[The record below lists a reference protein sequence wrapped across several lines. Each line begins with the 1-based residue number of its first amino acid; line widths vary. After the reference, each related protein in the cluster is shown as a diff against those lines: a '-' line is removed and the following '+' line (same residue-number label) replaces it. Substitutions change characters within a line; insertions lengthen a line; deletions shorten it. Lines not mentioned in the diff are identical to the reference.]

1 MLLSFTL
8 AVLPAIGPAPVH
20 PLTSAA
26 AERAPH
32 GVVAGQDSGKESS
45 TSALVG
51 DDTKTLVRLTTS
63 DRVHLAANYYPPRS
77 KTKRAPAI
85 ILLHDAGGQRKGL
98 QPMAEY
104 LNKKGFAILLLDLR
118 SHGDS
123 ATEKMDWS
131 KLDERG
137 RSTQWAFASR
147 DMAAAAKFLRG
158 QKGVHT
164 ANLTVIG
171 LGAGSSLALRHAQ
184 DDENVRATV
193 LLNPPQKALGLKMA
207 NALVDLGG
215 LPTLIVSPK
224 ECREDHSGLQSQCHE
239 ENDGLKYVDLQS
251 LKSSAKDMLADKRLN
266 NGVYTWLKANVLSS
280 KE

>member
-20 PLTSAA
+20 PLSRAA

-32 GVVAGQDSGKESS
+32 GVVAAQDSGKE
-45 TSALVG
+45 TSALALVG
-51 DDTKTLVRLTTS
+51 DDTKTLVRLTTL
-63 DRVHLAANYYPPRS
+63 DKVHLAANYYPPRS
-77 KTKRAPAI
+77 KTKRSPAI

-98 QPMAEY
+98 RPMAEY
-104 LNKKGFAILLLDLR
+104 LNKKGFAVLLLDLR

-137 RSTQWAFASR
+137 RTTQWAFASR
-147 DMAAAAKFLRG
+147 DLAAAAKFLRG

-184 DDENVRATV
+184 EDENVRATV
-193 LLNPPQKALGLKMA
+193 LLNPPEKALGIKMA
-207 NALVDLGG
+207 SALTDLGG

-224 ECREDHSGLQSQCHE
+224 ESREIHSGLQIQCHKG
-239 ENDGLKYVDLQS
+239 NDGLEYVDLQS
-251 LKSSAKDMLADKRLN
+251 LKSSAKDLLADKRLN
-266 NGVYTWLKANVLSS
+266 NGVYTWLKTHVLSP
-280 KE
+280 K

>member
-20 PLTSAA
+20 PMAGAA
-26 AERAPH
+26 VEELSP
-32 GVVAGQDSGKESS
+32 GVNATQDSGKAASAI
-45 TSALVG
+45 ALVG
-51 DDTKTLVRLTTS
+51 DDTKTLVRLTTA
-63 DRVHLAANYYPPRS
+63 DKVHLAANYYPPRS

-85 ILLHDAGGQRKGL
+85 ILVHDAGGQRKGL

-104 LNKKGFAILLLDLR
+104 LNKKGFAILLLDIR

-123 ATEKMDWS
+123 ATKKIDWS
-131 KLDERG
+131 KMDERG
-137 RSTQWAFASR
+137 RTTQWAFASR
-147 DMAAAAKFLRG
+147 DMAAAAKFLRM

-184 DDENVRATV
+184 DDENVRSTV
-193 LLNPPQKALGLKMA
+193 LLNPPEKALGLNMG
-207 NALVDLGG
+207 NVLTDLGG
-215 LPTLIVSPK
+215 MPTLIVSPT
-224 ECREDHSGLQSQCHE
+224 ECREKHSGLQGQCHE
-239 ENDGLKYVDLQS
+239 ANDGLEYVDIQS

-266 NGVYTWLKANVLSS
+266 NGIYTWLKAHVLSS
-280 KE
+280 K

>member
-8 AVLPAIGPAPVH
+8 AVLPAIGPTPVH
-20 PLTSAA
+20 AFTGVGVEGALP
-26 AERAPH
+26 E
-32 GVVAGQDSGKESS
+32 VVAAQDNGKESS
-45 TSALVG
+45 AIALLG

-77 KTKRAPAI
+77 KTKRSPAI
-85 ILLHDAGGQRKGL
+85 ILLHDAGGQRKSL
-98 QPMAEY
+98 RPMAEY

-118 SHGDS
+118 CHGDS

-131 KLDERG
+131 ELDERG
-137 RSTQWAFASR
+137 RTIQWAFASR
-147 DMAAAAKFLRG
+147 DLAAAAKFLRG

-184 DDENVRATV
+184 EDENVRATV
-193 LLNPPQKALGLKMA
+193 LLNPPEKALGLKMA
-207 NALVDLGG
+207 TALTDLGG

-224 ECREDHSGLQSQCHE
+224 ECRESHSGLQSQCHKG
-239 ENDGLKYVDLQS
+239 NDGLEYVDVHS
-251 LKSSAKDMLADKRLN
+251 LKSSAKELLADKRLN
-266 NGVYTWLKANVLSS
+266 NGVYIWLKAHVLSS
-280 KE
+280 K

>member
-1 MLLSFTL
+1 MLLSLTL
-8 AVLPAIGPAPVH
+8 AVLPAIGPATVH
-20 PLTSAA
+20 
-26 AERAPH
+26 APT
-32 GVVAGQDSGKESS
+32 GVALGDALPGVMATQDSGKESS
-45 TSALVG
+45 AIPLVG

-85 ILLHDAGGQRKGL
+85 ILLHDAGGQRKSL
-98 QPMAEY
+98 RPMAEY
-104 LNKKGFAILLLDLR
+104 LNKKGFAILLLDVR
-118 SHGDS
+118 GHGDS
-123 ATEKMDWS
+123 ASERMDWS

-137 RSTQWAFASR
+137 RTIQWAFAIR

-184 DDENVRATV
+184 EDENVRATV
-193 LLNPPQKALGLKMA
+193 LLNPPEKALGLKMA
-207 NALVDLGG
+207 TALTGLSG

-224 ECREDHSGLQSQCHE
+224 ECRENHSGLQSQCHKG
-239 ENDGLKYVDLQS
+239 NDGLEYVDLQS
-251 LKSSAKDMLADKRLN
+251 LKSSAKDLLSDKRLN
-266 NGVYTWLKANVLSS
+266 NGIYTWLKIHVLSS
-280 KE
+280 K